1 MLIECICLVASDLCR
16 FSTESRFFAHN
27 FYKGTLAPMNFRI
40 RGRDVGLPSPY
51 RPSLNLNIGERNMG
65 MYKYLA
71 EAWKKPKDTLS
82 TAYKN
87 YLVEWRQDPVTL
99 RLEHPTRLDRARA
112 LGYKAKQGYFVV
124 RQRVT
129 SGGKMRPKPAGGR
142 QSKKYSRQHVVH
154 VNYQTIAERRAND
167 KFVNCEVLNS
177 YWVGK
182 DGNNY
187 WYEVI
192 MVDTKHPVIV
202 SDPNINWIC
211 SQTRRAYRGL
221 TSAHRKSRGMRHKG
235 IGTEKARPSLRAN
248 KGLLH

>member
-1 MLIECICLVASDLCR
+1 
-16 FSTESRFFAHN
+16 
-27 FYKGTLAPMNFRI
+27 
-40 RGRDVGLPSPY
+40 
-51 RPSLNLNIGERNMG
+51 MG

-71 EAWKKPKDTLS
+71 AAWRKPSKEQGA
-82 TAYKN
+82 AYKKN
-87 YLVEWRQDPVTL
+87 LIEWRAEPVTQ
-99 RLEHPTRLDRARA
+99 RLEYPTRLDRAHA

-129 SGGKMRPKPAGGR
+129 GGGKMRPKPAGGR
-142 QSKKYSRQHVVH
+142 QSKKYTRQHVVH
-154 VNYQTIAERRAND
+154 LNYQTIAERRAND

-192 MVDTKHPVIV
+192 MVDTSHPSIT

-211 SQTRRAYRGL
+211 NQTKRAYRGL
-221 TSAHRKSRGMRHKG
+221 TSAHRKSRGMRAKG
-235 IGTEKARPSLRAN
+235 RGTEKARPSLRAN